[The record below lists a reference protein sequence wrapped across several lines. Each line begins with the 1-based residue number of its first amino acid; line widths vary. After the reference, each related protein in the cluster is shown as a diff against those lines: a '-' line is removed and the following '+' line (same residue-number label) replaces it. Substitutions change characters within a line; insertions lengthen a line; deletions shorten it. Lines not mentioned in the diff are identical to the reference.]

1 VRSDDRRAT
10 LERDLPHATRR
21 GEIVAFF
28 QPQFSLE
35 TGEVVGAEALG
46 RWVHPLLGL
55 IAPGE
60 FIPMAE
66 RLGLVGE
73 IGDVMLRLGCNA
85 ARDWQNRGHP
95 IEVAVNVSI
104 LQLRTAA
111 IVDTIAGLLAEFSL
125 APGLLTIE
133 VTETTP
139 VTEVPEAIDIVR
151 RLSGLGV
158 NISIDDFGAAYASRE
173 QVIALQATEL
183 KVDQS
188 LVQETQGPHAEDLA
202 RAVAFGKAQGMRLVA
217 EGIET
222 QAQLA
227 RVRELHCDRGQG
239 YLLSRPAT
247 KADVDSLLVG
257 AGAVSADS

>member
-1 VRSDDRRAT
+1 MHSDDRRAL
-10 LERDLPHATRR
+10 LERDLPRAAVR

-35 TGEVVGAEALG
+35 TGEVVGAEALS
-46 RWVHPLLGL
+46 RWIHPQLGL

-66 RLGLVGE
+66 RLGLVGG

-85 ARDWQNRGHP
+85 ARDWQNQGHP

-104 LQLRTAA
+104 LQLRNST
-111 IVDTIAGLLAEFSL
+111 IVDTVAGLLGEFSL
-125 APGLLTIE
+125 APSLLTLE

-139 VTEVPEAIDIVR
+139 VTDVPEAIEIVH
-151 RLSGLGV
+151 RLSTLGV
-158 NISIDDFGAAYASRE
+158 NISIDDFGAAYASPE
-173 QVIALQATEL
+173 QVIALQAIEL

-188 LVQETQGPHAEDLA
+188 LVQETRAAHAEDLA

-222 QAQLA
+222 EAQLA

-239 YLLSRPAT
+239 YLLSRPTT

-257 AGAVSADS
+257 AGPHLRG

>member
-1 VRSDDRRAT
+1 MHLDDRRAL
-10 LERDLPHATRR
+10 LERDLPRAAVR

-35 TGEVVGAEALG
+35 TGEVVGAEALS
-46 RWVHPLLGL
+46 RWIHPRLGL

-66 RLGLVGE
+66 RLGLVGG

-85 ARDWQNRGHP
+85 ARDWQDQGHP

-104 LQLRTAA
+104 LQLRNST
-111 IVDTIAGLLAEFSL
+111 IVDTVAGLLGEFSL
-125 APGLLTIE
+125 APSLLTLE

-139 VTEVPEAIDIVR
+139 VTDVPEAVDIVH
-151 RLSGLGV
+151 RLSKLGV
-158 NISIDDFGAAYASRE
+158 NISIDDFGAAYASPE

-188 LVQETQGPHAEDLA
+188 LVQETRGAHAEDLA

-222 QAQLA
+222 EAQLA

-239 YLLSRPAT
+239 YLLSRPTT

-257 AGAVSADS
+257 AGPHPRG